1 MGIPSSIEAI
11 VSEIYDLWD
20 RGEIGDN
27 YFIRNIYFYD
37 IIQMFIYFL
46 FTFSFPT
53 IVEFDTNDTNQ
64 WRRPRFWKK
73 ISSNLKIKFLSFTS
87 EVSG

>member
-27 YFIRNIYFYD
+27 YFIRNIYFYY

-46 FTFSFPT
+46 FILSFPT
-53 IVEFDTNDTNQ
+53 IFFQRIRYE
-64 WRRPRFWKK
+64 
-73 ISSNLKIKFLSFTS
+73 SMEKIKILEEDFIKF
-87 EVSG
+87 EN

>member
-46 FTFSFPT
+46 FILSFPT
-53 IVEFDTNDTNQ
+53 IVEFDTNQ

-87 EVSG
+87 EISG

>member
-1 MGIPSSIEAI
+1 
-11 VSEIYDLWD
+11 
-20 RGEIGDN
+20 
-27 YFIRNIYFYD
+27 
-37 IIQMFIYFL
+37 MFIYFL
-46 FTFSFPT
+46 FILSFPT
-53 IVEFDTNDTNQ
+53 IVEFDTNQ

>member
-46 FTFSFPT
+46 FILSFPT
-53 IVEFDTNDTNQ
+53 IVEFDTNQ
-64 WRRPRFWKK
+64 WRRSRFWKK

>member
-27 YFIRNIYFYD
+27 YFIRNIYFYY

-46 FTFSFPT
+46 FILSFPT
-53 IVEFDTNDTNQ
+53 IVEFDTNQ

-73 ISSNLKIKFLSFTS
+73 ISSNLEIKFLSFTS

>member
-27 YFIRNIYFYD
+27 YFIRNIYFYY

-46 FTFSFPT
+46 FILSFPT
-53 IVEFDTNDTNQ
+53 IVEFDTNQ